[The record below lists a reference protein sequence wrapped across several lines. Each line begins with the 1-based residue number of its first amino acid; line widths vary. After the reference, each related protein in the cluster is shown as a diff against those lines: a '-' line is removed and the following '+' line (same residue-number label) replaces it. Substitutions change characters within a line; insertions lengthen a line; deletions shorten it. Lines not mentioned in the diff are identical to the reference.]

1 MDLDRLKAIVE
12 LLEGTDVSRL
22 EWVSGPD
29 RLVIRRGFAAPP
41 VPSLAAAPVIAAAA
55 PASAPAPAAEGAAAV
70 PDKLT
75 VVTSP
80 LVGTFYRSPSPDD
93 PPFTE
98 VGQRVEKG
106 QVLCIVEAMK
116 LMNQIKAELSG
127 RLVEVLAKNGQAV
140 EFDQPLF
147 RLDPSG

>member
-1 MDLDRLKAIVE
+1 VDLNQLKAIVE

-22 EWVSGPD
+22 EWQSGTD
-29 RLVIRRGFAAPP
+29 RIVVRRGFAPAPAP
-41 VPSLAAAPVIAAAA
+41 GVAPLPAAAPVA
-55 PASAPAPAAEGAAAV
+55 PVTSSAAEVGSAAQ
-70 PDKLT
+70 DKLT
-75 VVTSP
+75 VITSP

-93 PPFTE
+93 PPYTE
-98 VGQRVEKG
+98 VGQHVEKG

-116 LMNQIKAELSG
+116 LMNQIKAEVSG
-127 RLVEVLAKNGQAV
+127 RLVEVLVKNGQPV

>member
-29 RLVIRRGFAAPP
+29 RLVIRRGFAPAPL
-41 VPSLAAAPVIAAAA
+41 PSSAAA
-55 PASAPAPAAEGAAAV
+55 PAIAAVPASAPGPAVEAAAPV

-75 VVTSP
+75 VITSP

-116 LMNQIKAELSG
+116 LMNQIKAEISG
-127 RLVEVLAKNGQAV
+127 RLVEVLVKNGQPV

-147 RLDPSG
+147 RIDASG

>member
-1 MDLDRLKAIVE
+1 VDLEKLKAIVE
-12 LLEGTDVSRL
+12 LLDGTDVGRL
-22 EWVSGPD
+22 EWQDGTE
-29 RLVIRRGFAAPP
+29 RIVIRRGMAHAPP
-41 VPSLAAAPVIAAAA
+41 ASSAPPSVAVAPAASPTPAAAA
-55 PASAPAPAAEGAAAV
+55 PNE
-70 PDKLT
+70 KLT

-98 VGQRVEKG
+98 VGQHVEKG

-116 LMNQIKAELSG
+116 LMNQIKAEISG
-127 RLVEVLAKNGQAV
+127 RLVEVLVKNGQPV

-147 RLDPSG
+147 RIDTGG

>member
-1 MDLDRLKAIVE
+1 LDIAQLKDIVA

-22 EWVSGPD
+22 EWQNGTD
-29 RLVIRRGFAAPP
+29 RLVIRRGAVTAPQRT
-41 VPSLAAAPVIAAAA
+41 VVTQ
-55 PASAPAPAAEGAAAV
+55 APAPAAGVQGPSPEAPAG

-75 VVTSP
+75 TITSP

-93 PPFTE
+93 PPFAE
-98 VGQRVEKG
+98 VGQRIEKG

-116 LMNQIKAELSG
+116 LMNQIKAEVSG
-127 RLVEVLAKNGQAV
+127 RLVEVLAKNGQPV
-140 EFDQPLF
+140 EFEQPLF

>member
-1 MDLDRLKAIVE
+1 VDLNKLKAIVE

-29 RLVIRRGFAAPP
+29 RLVIRRGFAA
-41 VPSLAAAPVIAAAA
+41 A
-55 PASAPAPAAEGAAAV
+55 PAPSVSAPAPVAPQPPAGPAAEPAPA
-70 PDKLT
+70 PDRLM
-75 VVTSP
+75 VITSP

-106 QVLCIVEAMK
+106 QALCIIEAMK
-116 LMNQIKAELSG
+116 LMNQIKAEVAG
-127 RLVEVLAKNGQAV
+127 RLVEVLAKNGQPV

-147 RLDPSG
+147 RIDPSG

>member
-1 MDLDRLKAIVE
+1 MV
-12 LLEGTDVSRL
+12 
-22 EWVSGPD
+22 
-29 RLVIRRGFAAPP
+29 AA
-41 VPSLAAAPVIAAAA
+41 VAA
-55 PASAPAPAAEGAAAV
+55 SSAAETGGPA

-75 VVTSP
+75 VITSP

-93 PPFTE
+93 PPYTE
-98 VGQRVEKG
+98 VGQHVEKG

-116 LMNQIKAELSG
+116 LMNQIKAEVAG
-127 RLVEVLAKNGQAV
+127 RLAEVLAKNGQPV

>member
-1 MDLDRLKAIVE
+1 VDLEKLKAIVA
-12 LLEGTDVSRL
+12 LLDGTDVGRL
-22 EWVSGPD
+22 EWQNGTE
-29 RLVIRRGFAAPP
+29 RIVIRRGVAHAPPLAAPP
-41 VPSLAAAPVIAAAA
+41 PVAAAAAAAGPTSAAAA
-55 PASAPAPAAEGAAAV
+55 PNE
-70 PDKLT
+70 KLT

-98 VGQRVEKG
+98 VGQHVEKG

-116 LMNQIKAELSG
+116 LMNQIKAEIAG
-127 RLVEVLAKNGQAV
+127 RLVEVLVKNGQPV

-147 RLDPSG
+147 RIDTGA